1 LQNVFTK
8 WTGEELGNFGDGI
21 CGGNRWQRPPHKIS
35 QAPRCAVSFFE
46 RFSNAE
52 ASFGMFFQQFAS
64 DSAPGCLLG
73 LALLVFLV

>member
-1 LQNVFTK
+1 LAILATEFVVEIVGKGHLIRF
-8 WTGEELGNFGDGI
+8 
-21 CGGNRWQRPPHKIS
+21 HKLHAAQS
-35 QAPRCAVSFFE
+35 LFFE